1 MEVRVNDA
9 LDRALRAGPPADAED
24 ARRSARAAAA
34 RADAAGLVDVAVARL
49 ESPVGPLVGALTL
62 RGLVTLEYADDR
74 EEAILRRLAA
84 EVSPR
89 VLEVPARLD
98 PVRRALDDYFEGRL
112 RRFDLPIDWSMTHGF
127 TRRVLQRTAAIPYGG
142 TLSYAQVAEE
152 VGHPR
157 ASRAAGN
164 ALGANPIPIVIPCH
178 RVLRSG
184 GRIGGYGGG
193 VDRKRFLLR
202 LEGVDPPA

>member
-9 LDRALRAGPPADAED
+9 LERALRAGPPGDAE
-24 ARRSARAAAA
+24 AVRRSVEAAAG
-34 RADAAGLVDVAVARL
+34 RADAVGLVDVAVARL
-49 ESPVGPLVGALTL
+49 DSPVGSLLAAMTP
-62 RGLVTLEYADDR
+62 RGLVSLEYADGR
-74 EEAILRRLAA
+74 EEAILYRLAA
-84 EVSPR
+84 RVSPR
-89 VLEVPARLD
+89 VLTLPARLD

-112 RRFDLPIDWSMTHGF
+112 RRFDLPIDWSLTEGF

-142 TLSYAQVAEE
+142 TLSYGEVAEE

-164 ALGANPIPIVIPCH
+164 ALGANPIPIVVPCH
-178 RVLRSG
+178 RVLRAG
-184 GRIGGYGGG
+184 GHLGGYGGG
-193 VDRKRFLLR
+193 EERKRFLLH